1 MFCHTDS
8 AYHNGLKP
16 DRKCQ
21 IQTRT
26 LGTDLPGYLRLL
38 QPALL
43 ALLAS
48 HLPSNYQKLA
58 SILDSL
64 IQYFFVMCFT
74 NDLKVLEYL
83 SKKGYVRTEA
93 MLRKESEPT
102 AANGTS
108 IVPQSSDQG
117 GAKATKA
124 FELLR
129 KYLDDILDVY
139 KPELRKLLWPVFVY
153 SYLDLVR
160 EYFTKDAEAF
170 FAKYRNNFER
180 DHPQDVNTL
189 SVVRLPVHLTT
200 DTLAKLYLDNKYRV
214 TMTLMPF
221 YNLIQFL
228 ESKIFEG
235 GQALIDVI
243 RDHLNIVTVDRT
255 ATTERSIAAILA
267 SGQNEDELPAE
278 DEGIP
283 GHNPGHPL
291 TSRHDPEA
299 EASRIRLTLGPYPL
313 DQDLQDDVRA
323 TLQDEDAKNAPRPG
337 QPSLVDEYEARI
349 KREPTDDVPSRD
361 LVPLPPSLA
370 RDVSMEV
377 QKVVEH
383 RDRYR
388 LEGTRTGG
396 VGPGVSVTMY
406 TFHNT
411 YDR

>member
-1 MFCHTDS
+1 M
-8 AYHNGLKP
+8 
-16 DRKCQ
+16 Q
-21 IQTRT
+21 
-26 LGTDLPGYLRLL
+26 
-38 QPALL
+38 
-43 ALLAS
+43 
-48 HLPSNYQKLA
+48 
-58 SILDSL
+58 
-64 IQYFFVMCFT
+64 
-74 NDLKVLEYL
+74 VLEYL

-93 MLRKESEPT
+93 MLRKESEP
-102 AANGTS
+102 AATNGTS
-108 IVPQSSDQG
+108 FPSAADQG
-117 GAKATKA
+117 GTKAIKA

-129 KYLDDILDVY
+129 KYMDDILDVY

-160 EYFTKDAEAF
+160 EYFTKDAETF
-170 FAKYRNNFER
+170 FAKYRGLFEL
-180 DHPQDVNTL
+180 DHSEDVKKL
-189 SVVRLPVHLTT
+189 SVATLPVHLNER
-200 DTLAKLYLDNKYRV
+200 LPKLYLDNKYRV

-235 GQALIDVI
+235 GQALIDVV
-243 RDHLNIVTVDRT
+243 RDHLNIVTVDR
-255 ATTERSIAAILA
+255 ATTAEKSIAAILA

-299 EASRIRLTLGPYPL
+299 DASRIRLTLGPYPQ

-323 TLQDEDAKNAPRPG
+323 ALQEEDAKAPRPG
-337 QPSLVDEYEARI
+337 QPSLVDEYDARI
-349 KREPTDDVPSRD
+349 KREPTEDAPSRD
-361 LVPLPPSLA
+361 MVPLPPSLA

-396 VGPGVSVTMY
+396 IGPGVSVTMY